1 MPKLTRVEISDHRQ
15 FMKRQ
20 QAHEERYL
28 PFIFRYLNA
37 VYNLAAKT
45 IEENGTD
52 FYFRNINDL
61 LKEKDLE
68 RIYRKIYIDITLD
81 EARIQNSLFNLPKMM
96 QKDIIDDFA
105 SLIPFTDQNELSTW
119 RLLLNDYINS
129 RIGLRIVQVTQTT
142 IKFVQKII
150 SESIAAGDG
159 ALVTARKLREKTDF
173 NKNRSLAIA
182 RTETVTAM
190 NQGKYMAALS
200 SKFEMEKRWIP
211 ANDKRTRHSH
221 LEFLNSGFIPME
233 SLFSVSTRSGGEDAA
248 RYPGDE
254 SLSAENAI
262 NCRCSISFRLK
273 RNSSG
278 NVITKI

>member
-1 MPKLTRVEISDHRQ
+1 MPKLTRVEISDHMQ

-20 QAHEERYL
+20 QLHEEKYL
-28 PFIFRYLNA
+28 PFIFRYLSL
-37 VYNLAAKT
+37 VYNLAADT
-45 IEENGTD
+45 IEKNGTD
-52 FYFRNINDL
+52 YYFKNINDL
-61 LKEKDLE
+61 LREKDLE
-68 RIYRKIYIDITLD
+68 RIYIKLYIDITLD
-81 EARIQNSLFNLPKMM
+81 EARIQDGLFDIPKMM

-105 SLIPFTDQNELSTW
+105 SLLPFSDKNDFAVW
-119 RLLLNDYINS
+119 RQLLNEYIRT

-142 IKFVQKII
+142 IKFVQKVI
-150 SESIAAGDG
+150 SDSIAAGDG

-190 NQGKYMAALS
+190 NQGKYIAALS

-221 LEFLNSGFIPME
+221 IEFLNSGFIDLD
-233 SLFSVSTRSGGEDAA
+233 SYFSVSTRSGGEDSA